1 MDYVLNIIPQMMDGC
16 LVSFQVFIITIVL
29 SIPLGILLSLGRV
42 SGIKPLQALIGGY
55 VWILRGSPLMLQIFF
70 VYFVLPS
77 VGIRL
82 PDFESAIVAFVLN
95 YAAYFCEIFRAGIQA
110 IPAGQYEAAHTLG
123 MNYVQTMR
131 RIILPQVIRI
141 ILPPISNETITLVK
155 DTSLVYVLA
164 MNDLMRTA
172 RNLVQRDFS
181 ITPFIVAAV
190 FYLLAT
196 LILTIVFERLEM
208 RAKLLPLSA
217 LGVVARAPCC
227 AASTS
232 WKRLIRAALL
242 STVKSCAVKPP
253 VARNMSRTMMSAA
266 SPAKW
271 AWYSSSSTF
280 FRI

>member
-110 IPAGQYEAAHTLG
+110 IPAAGYPHHPAAYQQRNHYSG
-123 MNYVQTMR
+123 KGY
-131 RIILPQVIRI
+131 LPGIR
-141 ILPPISNETITLVK
+141 PGNERS
-155 DTSLVYVLA
+155 DAY
-164 MNDLMRTA
+164 RT
-172 RNLVQRDFS
+172 
-181 ITPFIVAAV
+181 
-190 FYLLAT
+190 
-196 LILTIVFERLEM
+196 
-208 RAKLLPLSA
+208 
-217 LGVVARAPCC
+217 
-227 AASTS
+227 
-232 WKRLIRAALL
+232 
-242 STVKSCAVKPP
+242 
-253 VARNMSRTMMSAA
+253 
-266 SPAKW
+266 
-271 AWYSSSSTF
+271 
-280 FRI
+280 

>member
-55 VWILRGSPLMLQIFF
+55 VWILRGSPLMLQIF
-70 VYFVLPS
+70 
-77 VGIRL
+77 
-82 PDFESAIVAFVLN
+82 FESAIVAFVLN

-196 LILTIVFERLEM
+196 LILTLVFERLE
-208 RAKLLPLSA
+208 
-217 LGVVARAPCC
+217 
-227 AASTS
+227 
-232 WKRLIRAALL
+232 KRF
-242 STVKSCAVKPP
+242 
-253 VARNMSRTMMSAA
+253 SR
-266 SPAKW
+266 
-271 AWYSSSSTF
+271 YDQ
-280 FRI
+280 